1 MQRAAL
7 DVHNSSSFKS
17 FGFDQQIGYCL
28 DREHPRVVV
37 KVTDLWS
44 TSLSREDPESHL
56 KQRTTIL

>member
-1 MQRAAL
+1 MYVTAVVLKVLVLINKLVTAWIGNIL
-7 DVHNSSSFKS
+7 
-17 FGFDQQIGYCL
+17 GF
-28 DREHPRVVV
+28 VV